1 MKKIKF
7 TVLMLNVIVFG
18 LVSTPL
24 LAQDPDFPIGD
35 DPGNAPAAPID
46 QWVIPMLLLMTTLVF
61 VYFRKQIKHKIK

>member
-7 TVLMLNVIVFG
+7 TVLTLYVIVFS

-24 LAQDPDFPIGD
+24 LAQDPDFPINN

-46 QWVIPMLLLMTTLVF
+46 QWVVPMLLLMTTFLF
-61 VYFRKQIKHKIK
+61 VYFRKQYKRKIQ